1 MEILEKTVNGKTL
14 RFLNTEAFDHEDWAT
29 LSACVAQERNVCL
42 SLSDLDKL
50 PCFSSPEALL
60 LTGGSPGSAGFAPLY
75 AAKGLKTLLL
85 DYEETDSDEDGIRLD
100 RLPELDYV
108 LSRSNLNI
116 YHLSEVSGP
125 TVEIRNIWRG
135 GKVVKITLAPGVEL
149 AKRQYFTFFSV
160 EGESP
165 AAVKIMEIL
174 NPIQAALNELD
185 KRYSSKLD
193 SIAIIPLCVS
203 DEARRERRY
212 VSLKKR
218 CADLRLRIDWADF
231 VRAAPETRRYLCL
244 ENLRASAAYIAQ
256 KDASFQLEEFLA
268 DIAAIT
274 NP

>member
-1 MEILEKTVNGKTL
+1 MT
-14 RFLNTEAFDHEDWAT
+14 A
-29 LSACVAQERNVCL
+29 
-42 SLSDLDKL
+42 
-50 PCFSSPEALL
+50 
-60 LTGGSPGSAGFAPLY
+60 LY
-75 AAKGLKTLLL
+75 AAKSLKLLVL
-85 DYEETDSDEDGIRLD
+85 DYEETDSDENGIRLD
-100 RLPELDYV
+100 LLPQLEYV

-116 YHLSEVSGP
+116 CRLDEARGTTIDV
-125 TVEIRNIWRG
+125 RNFWCG
-135 GKVVKITLAPGVEL
+135 GMPVKISLAPGIEL
-149 AKRQYFTFFSV
+149 ARRQYFVFLST
-160 EGESP
+160 EGEGA

-174 NPIQAALNELD
+174 NPIQAALNEMD

-193 SIAIIPLCVS
+193 RIAIIPLCVS

-244 ENLRASAAYIAQ
+244 ESLRASAAYIAQ

>member
-1 MEILEKTVNGKTL
+1 M
-14 RFLNTEAFDHEDWAT
+14 
-29 LSACVAQERNVCL
+29 
-42 SLSDLDKL
+42 
-50 PCFSSPEALL
+50 
-60 LTGGSPGSAGFAPLY
+60 
-75 AAKGLKTLLL
+75 
-85 DYEETDSDEDGIRLD
+85 D
-100 RLPELDYV
+100 RLPQLDYV

-116 YHLSEVSGP
+116 YHLSEVSSP
-125 TVEIRNIWRG
+125 TVEVSNIWHS
-135 GKVVKITLAPGVEL
+135 GKAVKITLAPGMEL
-149 AKRQYFTFFSV
+149 ARRQHFVFFSV
-160 EGESP
+160 EGEGA

-174 NPIQAALNELD
+174 NPIQAALNEMD
-185 KRYSSKLD
+185 KLD

-218 CADLRLRIDWADF
+218 GADLRLRIDWADF

>member
-1 MEILEKTVNGKTL
+1 MKFLEKTVNGKTL

-29 LSACVAQERNVCL
+29 LSASVAQERNVCL
-42 SLSDLDKL
+42 SLSDLEKL
-50 PCFSSPEALL
+50 PHFPAPKALL

-116 YHLSEVSGP
+116 YHLSEASGP
-125 TVEIRNIWRG
+125 TVEVSNIWHS
-135 GKVVKITLAPGVEL
+135 GKAVKITLAPGMEL
-149 AKRQYFTFFSV
+149 ARRQHFVFFSV
-160 EGESP
+160 EGEGA

-174 NPIQAALNELD
+174 NPIQAALNEMD
-185 KRYSSKLD
+185 KRYSSQLD
-193 SIAIIPLCVS
+193 RIAIIPFCIS
-203 DEARRERRY
+203 DPTVPERRY

-268 DIAAIT
+268 DLTAIT